1 MRVVA
6 ADLVHEAEQ
15 EENGSNYDNEGQ
27 LRATPMAER
36 YLRGFEVDE
45 S

>member
-27 LRATPMAER
+27 LRATPMADR
-36 YLRGFEVDE
+36 FRRAFGMGE